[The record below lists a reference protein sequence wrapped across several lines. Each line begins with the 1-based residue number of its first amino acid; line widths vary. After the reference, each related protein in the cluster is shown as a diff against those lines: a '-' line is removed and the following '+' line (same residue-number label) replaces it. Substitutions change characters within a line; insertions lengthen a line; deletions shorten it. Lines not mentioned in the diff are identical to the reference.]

1 MGNWTTERVNK
12 LYRERGALQTILTE
26 AMRDERGDAE
36 PRSIRYRC
44 WELHRLLVPNPKYKS
59 WGKALSDDDA
69 AALQGA
75 GASRWGLPA
84 IRQGLVP
91 KSFTKS
97 TRPIVQVTLIAQRVL
112 EFIAPTQ
119 STWTVDEVVQTYRPI
134 PDLEGVLIRPTTRLE
149 IKCAQLEEALDGRES
164 QGSYRRA
171 LRELMTPE
179 QAVGAL
185 NEGLV
190 LPKLSWK
197 VVDYAR
203 TGF

>member
-1 MGNWTTERVNK
+1 MAHWTTERVNK

-44 WELHRLLVPNPKYKS
+44 WELHRLLVPEPKYKS

-75 GASRWGLPA
+75 GAASWGLA
-84 IRQGLVP
+84 AVRQGLVP
-91 KSFTKS
+91 KSFPKS
-97 TRPIVQVTLIAQRVL
+97 TRPLVLVTLISQRVF
-112 EFIAPTQ
+112 EFIARTQ
-119 STWTVDEVVQTYRPI
+119 STWTVDEVDQTYRPI

-149 IKCAQLEEALDGRES
+149 IKCAQLEAVLDGRES
-164 QGSYRRA
+164 PRSYRGA
-171 LRELMTPE
+171 LRDLMTPE
-179 QAVGAL
+179 QAVSAL

-197 VVDYAR
+197 VIDYAR